1 MNPMRRTNHWRW
13 AGLLFAT
20 LMIAGVAGLGRT
32 AAAQDERGAAWL
44 GVMTQT
50 LTDELKES
58 MEIEG
63 RGVLVARVVDGSPAD
78 HAGIQRGDVI
88 ASVNSRGVT
97 SPEELSRIVRAG
109 RVGQEVSI
117 EIVRDGRSR
126 TVSATL
132 EGRPG
137 PESMESGRRMV
148 IRSRDRDRDEMRD
161 RDKDKDNDGD
171 NDNNNDNDNDN
182 DNDNGHD
189 HDMDRDHT
197 FNMPMPDMDHLP
209 MVMGRGRLGVR
220 VEDIGPGDRGRNRVS
235 RGAVVNDVV
244 DGSAAEKAGLRAGD
258 IITRVDDQTIDDS
271 ADLVR
276 TMRSADRHVR
286 ITFVRNGSS
295 RTVEAD
301 LDDAPQVYRY
311 RIDRNAI
318 PSWTDKDKGEDG
330 DRRVTIQR
338 DLDGMNADQLRR
350 EVRELRRQVE
360 ELRKQLDE
368 QRR

>member
-1 MNPMRRTNHWRW
+1 MRRTNHWRW

-20 LMIAGVAGLGRT
+20 LMIAGVAGLGRS
-32 AAAQDERGAAWL
+32 AAAQDERGGPWL
-44 GVMTQT
+44 GVMTQA

-78 HAGIQRGDVI
+78 RAGIQRGDVI

-117 EIVRDGRSR
+117 EVVRDGRSR

-137 PESMESGRRMV
+137 TDSMESGRRMV
-148 IRSRDRDRDEMRD
+148 IRSRDGNRDEMRD
-161 RDKDKDNDGD
+161 RDKDNS
-171 NDNNNDNDNDN
+171 NDNDNDN
-182 DNDNGHD
+182 DGNNDNDNDSETGHD
-189 HDMDRDHT
+189 HDVDRDHT
-197 FNMPMPDMDHLP
+197 FNMPMPGMDHLP

-220 VEDIGPGDRGRNRVS
+220 VEDIAPGDRSRNRVS

-286 ITFVRNGSS
+286 ITYVRNGSS

-301 LDDAPQVYRY
+301 LENLPQVYRY
-311 RIDRNAI
+311 RIDRNAT
-318 PSWTDKDKGEDG
+318 PSWTDKETG

>member
-1 MNPMRRTNHWRW
+1 MRRTNHWRW

-32 AAAQDERGAAWL
+32 AAAQDERGAPWL
-44 GVMTQT
+44 GVMTQA

-63 RGVLVARVVDGSPAD
+63 RGVLVARVVDGSPAER
-78 HAGIQRGDVI
+78 AGIRRGDVI

-132 EGRPG
+132 EDRPG
-137 PESMESGRRMV
+137 PESMDSGRRMV
-148 IRSRDRDRDEMRD
+148 IRSRDRDREEIQD

-171 NDNNNDNDNDN
+171 NSNDNDNDN
-182 DNDNGHD
+182 DSDSGHD

-209 MVMGRGRLGVR
+209 MAMGRGRLGVR

-258 IITRVDDQTIDDS
+258 IITRVDDQSIDDA

-295 RTVEAD
+295 RTVETD
-301 LDDAPQVYRY
+301 LDNAPQVYRY
-311 RIDRNAI
+311 RIDRNAT
-318 PSWTDKDKGEDG
+318 PSWTDQGG
-330 DRRVTIQR
+330 DRRGTTER